1 MSLHPQPPVLPVSF
15 VLTVLSP
22 QPSVLALLPLPPLLS
37 AQPSVL
43 PQCSV
48 LRAPSASVHP
58 LHPLLSPLPVLSA
71 LCSASV
77 SACAY
82 VSAYLSARVLARA
95 WQGVARV
102 TGRAQRAQGAPR
114 EHRTPQ
120 DAS

>member
-58 LHPLLSPLPVLSA
+58 LLSPLPLLSA

-114 EHRTPQ
+114 GHRTPQ